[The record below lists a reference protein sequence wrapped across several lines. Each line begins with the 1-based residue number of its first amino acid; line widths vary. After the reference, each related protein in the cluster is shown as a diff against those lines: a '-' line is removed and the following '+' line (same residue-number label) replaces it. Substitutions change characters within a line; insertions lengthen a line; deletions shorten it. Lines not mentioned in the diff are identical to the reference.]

1 MGMSVDWGNYEETI
15 LVIKPTLRWT
25 HEDYRREITHILDAL
40 HNKPYSVDMIIDLR
54 QVMHNPPNLI
64 NICRDARLRF
74 KEFDNLIVVISN
86 NRFWQTLN
94 NTVIRQMPNAE
105 VNVFFTRSVDEA
117 YRAIEDIQQTRDYP
131 FDDDSHAPAS

>member
-15 LVIKPTLRWT
+15 LVIKPALRWT

-40 HNKPYSVDMIIDLR
+40 HNKPYSVDLIIDLR

-64 NICRDARLRF
+64 NICRDARLRL

-131 FDDDSHAPAS
+131 FDDDSPASAS

>member
-1 MGMSVDWGNYEETI
+1 MGMSIDWGNYEETI
-15 LVIKPTLRWT
+15 LVVKPALRWT
-25 HEDYRREITHILDAL
+25 HEDYRREMTRAIDAM
-40 HNKPYSVDMIIDLR
+40 HNKPYPVDMIIDLR

-64 NICRDARLRF
+64 NICRDARLRL

-117 YRAIEDIQQTRDYP
+117 YRAVEDAQQARDYP
-131 FDDDSHAPAS
+131 YDDDSPASAS